1 MASAAGWLFAA
12 LAAALSKTVAVA
24 VQLTARQKDRVQ
36 KAGSVDGNE
45 PALTAEEGDNPN
57 PFSGAAASSSALKG
71 VAGWRLSLAL
81 AVVAMLGAS
90 VRPRSLALSHTLTLD
105 HIQPP

>member
-24 VQLTARQKDRVQ
+24 AQLTARQKDRVQ

-45 PALTAEEGDNPN
+45 PALTAEEDVHPN
-57 PFSGAAASSSALKG
+57 PVSGAAASSSALKG

-105 HIQPP
+105 HIQPS